1 MSGFGVSLLSFL
13 VAIAIL
19 VAFHEFGHYWV
30 ARRLGVK
37 VLRYSIG
44 FGKPLYTRIAGPDRI
59 EYQIAAI
66 PLGGY
71 VKMLDER
78 EGPVP
83 EADRHRAFNRQSL
96 RVRTAIVLAGPAANF
111 LLALV
116 VYWFI
121 AVVGTTELRPVVGDV
136 LPDTAAERAG
146 LSSGDEVV
154 AVGGRDTRSWQQ
166 VMMGILDRGVR
177 GSGEVDVTV
186 VDRSGR
192 QRDLQ
197 MQLDR
202 RELLGENPDMLR
214 LIGFEPW
221 RPQLESRIGET
232 IAGGAAAEA
241 GLESGDRIVAVEGE
255 AVADWDALV
264 AALRSRAGSETE
276 LTVQRADEVLE
287 RMVSLQGTDSP
298 NGVLGVRPD
307 VPAGLYEDMQQTVR
321 YGPIASV
328 GEAAQGTWQASMLTV
343 QVLWRMVTGEASLK
357 NLSGPI
363 NIAQHA
369 GDTASSGLVPFL
381 KFLAIVSI
389 SLGIINLLPIPI
401 LDGGHLMYFLV
412 EAVKGSPP
420 SDKALLVGQQLGI
433 VMLLMIMSLA
443 FYNDIARLAG

>member
-121 AVVGTTELRPVVGDV
+121 AVVGTTELRPVVGNV

>member
-146 LSSGDEVV
+146 LTSGDEFV

-255 AVADWDALV
+255 TVADWDALV
-264 AALRSRAGSETE
+264 AALRSRAGAETE
-276 LTVQRADEVLE
+276 LTVQRDGEMLE
-287 RMVSLQGTDSP
+287 RTVSLQGTDSP

-321 YGPIASV
+321 YRPIASV
-328 GEAAQGTWQASMLTV
+328 GEAAQGTWQASTLTV

>member
-1 MSGFGVSLLSFL
+1 VSGFGISLLAFL
-13 VAIAIL
+13 VAIGIL

-59 EYQIAAI
+59 EYCISAI

-83 EADRHRAFNRQSL
+83 EEERHRAFNRQSL
-96 RVRTAIVLAGPAANF
+96 RVRSAIVIAGPAFNF
-111 LLALV
+111 LFALA
-116 VYWFI
+116 VYWLI
-121 AVVGTTELRPVVGDV
+121 AVVGTTEVRPVVGEV
-136 LPDTAAERAG
+136 VPDSAADRAG
-146 LSSGDEVV
+146 LDSGDEFV
-154 AVGGRDTRSWQQ
+154 AISGRDTYSWQQ
-166 VMMGILDRGVR
+166 VLMALLDRGVR

-186 VDRSGR
+186 VGADGQ
-192 QRDLQ
+192 QRELN

-202 RELLGENPDMLR
+202 RALLGEDPDMLR

-221 RPQLESRIGET
+221 QPRLESRVGELIG
-232 IAGGAAAEA
+232 GGAAEEA
-241 GLESGDRIVAVEGE
+241 GLRSGDLILAVDDQP
-255 AVADWDALV
+255 VADWGGLV
-264 AALRSRAGSETE
+264 ESLREHAGETVMLRIDRDGDTMEREVRLQAADSSR
-276 LTVQRADEVLE
+276 
-287 RMVSLQGTDSP
+287 
-298 NGVLGVRPD
+298 GVLGIRPD

-321 YGPIASV
+321 YGPIESV
-328 GEAAQGTWQASMLTV
+328 GEAARDTWQASVLTV

-363 NIAQHA
+363 NIAQYA
-369 GDTASSGLVPFL
+369 GDTASSGVVPFL

-412 EAVKGSPP
+412 EAVRGRPP
-420 SDKALLVGQQLGI
+420 SERALLIGQQLGI

-443 FYNDIARLAG
+443 FYNDLARLIS